1 MVDIITAN
9 DITLGYPNSNPVIN
23 SASFSIKANDFIVIT
38 GESGSGKSTLLK
50 SFYGGIKL
58 AGGELDVCFHNLND
72 TTSKNLRSLRQKIGI
87 VFQDYRLIN
96 EWTIEKNVM
105 LPLIIAGYDKTTC
118 KKQSENLLKYVKL
131 GHKIGKYPMEISG
144 GEQQRVAVAR
154 AMAHNPQLLLCDEP
168 TGNLDEVS
176 SEMVWRFLR
185 SARDSWGACVVVVTH
200 RAPST
205 LKFNFRHFEI
215 AGGRVIEKN

>member
-96 EWTIEKNVM
+96 EWTIEKKRY
-105 LPLIIAGYDKTTC
+105 AST
-118 KKQSENLLKYVKL
+118 
-131 GHKIGKYPMEISG
+131 
-144 GEQQRVAVAR
+144 
-154 AMAHNPQLLLCDEP
+154 HNC
-168 TGNLDEVS
+168 
-176 SEMVWRFLR
+176 W
-185 SARDSWGACVVVVTH
+185 
-200 RAPST
+200 
-205 LKFNFRHFEI
+205 I
-215 AGGRVIEKN
+215 